1 MTFTTTVKVRFY
13 ELDPYN
19 HVNHAAYIQYF
30 EVARVELL
38 ESLGMGL
45 ARLADLG
52 FQLVVTDL
60 AIRYIASAGA
70 GDELTI
76 ETGVAEIRR
85 VSSRWRQT
93 MRRGSDVMAT
103 QEIVVA
109 TLGSDGRPCRLPSVL
124 SEALAPLLEA

>member
-38 ESLGMGL
+38 ESLGLGL
-45 ARLADLG
+45 AKLAELG

-60 AIRYIASAGA
+60 NIRYVASAGS

-76 ETGVAEIRR
+76 DTDVAELRR
-85 VSSRWRQT
+85 VSSRWRQV
-93 MRRGSDVMAT
+93 MRRGDDVMAT
-103 QEIVVA
+103 QEIGVA
-109 TLGSDGRPCRLPSVL
+109 TLGPDGRPCLLPAAL
-124 SEALAPLLEA
+124 SEALAPLLDA

>member
-93 MRRGSDVMAT
+93 MRRGADVMAT
-103 QEIVVA
+103 QEIGVA